1 MDLVVDGRS
10 TRDELIACVRAVAS
24 ESGLDGALICAMVE
38 QESAWNPW
46 AIRYEPQFYARYVE
60 PLIAR
65 ERISETEARARAT
78 SWGLLQVM
86 GQVAREHGFSG
97 ASLAEL
103 CDPVCGAEFGCKVFG
118 GIFAA
123 ANADVRGALQRW
135 NGGARPEYAAAV
147 LARIQK
153 YR

>member
-1 MDLVVDGRS
+1 MGVLAARW
-10 TRDELIACVRAVAS
+10 TREELIATVRDAAAAR
-24 ESGLDGALICAMVE
+24 GLDAALICAMIE

-46 AIRYEPQFYARYVE
+46 AIRYEPQFYRRYVT
-60 PLIAR
+60 PLFAS
-65 ERISETEARARAT
+65 ERLSETEARARAT

-97 ASLAEL
+97 TSLAEL
-103 CDPVCGAEFGCKVFG
+103 CDPVCGLKLGCEVFG
-118 GIFAA
+118 VMLAETS
-123 ANADVRGALQRW
+123 ADVRRALQRW
-135 NGGARPEYAAAV
+135 NGGARAEYAGEV